1 MIGRML
7 ARGSFRSLIALV
19 GAAWIV
25 AGCKTVPTVPPVE
38 APPLELIEAAPLAL
52 PAGCDVTES
61 LFVEFTVRT
70 DGRPDNLKLPSAP
83 ACAREALTAWVG
95 SFRYAPPPVDTPS
108 GVEWLLVTARRGS

>member
-1 MIGRML
+1 VP
-7 ARGSFRSLIALV
+7 ALR
-19 GAAWIV
+19 
-25 AGCKTVPTVPPVE
+25 
-38 APPLELIEAAPLAL
+38 LIEAGPLTL
-52 PAGCDVTES
+52 PQGCEVTES